1 MFNPDIFCKLL
12 VEHFFFFFDKLKRG
26 DSHFGADDAFNVDKR
41 FVDCLKSAF
50 PYLDLEF
57 FPPKTVVCVCG
68 AEGGGVG
75 CMFDCDGFSVAFGKV
90 EVFMGN
96 VDGVEKG
103 WMEICNF
110 FGDVAGFGLI
120 SSW

>member
-1 MFNPDIFCKLL
+1 MICI
-12 VEHFFFFFDKLKRG
+12 
-26 DSHFGADDAFNVDKR
+26 
-41 FVDCLKSAF
+41 
-50 PYLDLEF
+50 
-57 FPPKTVVCVCG
+57 CG

-75 CMFDCDGFSVAFGKV
+75 GMFDCDGFGVAFGKV

-103 WMEICNF
+103 WVEICNF

-120 SSW
+120 NSWRWWEDDGWRRP